1 MTKTDLK
8 NNVII
13 EKSSLIFQNLE
24 SNRPFKSYVNSNKLN
39 DGIGVALNKDSNT
52 CIISMSTFILNLR
65 LYGS

>member
-39 DGIGVALNKDSNT
+39 DGIGVRFKQ
-52 CIISMSTFILNLR
+52 R
-65 LYGS
+65 QQYLYN